1 MGTYTFTDASND
13 VYVALVDESGEAV
26 SSIEPG
32 ASATLLNAGADFM
45 ILSDSGSKA
54 YAATPSA
61 DANTA
66 PELADASFSVDEN
79 SAEGTVIGMLEATY
93 GAELANPISEYIV
106 LSSSS
111 TAVSVNAAGEVVVMN
126 AEMLDYDAGLT
137 SIELEVVAA
146 DSAGNI
152 SEPAMVTVEV
162 MNVADEPEE
171 VNPVID
177 ADLGEFTVQ
186 ENAAEGTVIGT
197 VTATDPDADLT
208 PIATYEVTGSDSISI
223 SDTGELMVA
232 GAIDYEQTTSIEVS
246 VTAVDSAGNMSEA
259 VTITIAV
266 TQDPSEDVVAE
277 EPKKKKSSGSLA
289 WLTLLAAPF
298 AFMRRRKQ
306 K

>member
-1 MGTYTFTDASND
+1 
-13 VYVALVDESGEAV
+13 
-26 SSIEPG
+26 
-32 ASATLLNAGADFM
+32 
-45 ILSDSGSKA
+45 
-54 YAATPSA
+54 
-61 DANTA
+61 
-66 PELADASFSVDEN
+66 
-79 SAEGTVIGMLEATY
+79 
-93 GAELANPISEYIV
+93 
-106 LSSSS
+106 
-111 TAVSVNAAGEVVVMN
+111 
-126 AEMLDYDAGLT
+126 
-137 SIELEVVAA
+137 
-146 DSAGNI
+146 
-152 SEPAMVTVEV
+152 MVTVEV

-177 ADLGEFTVQ
+177 AELGEFTVQ

-223 SDTGELMVA
+223 SDAGELMVA

-266 TQDPSEDVVAE
+266 TQDPAEDVVAE
-277 EPKKKKSSGSLA
+277 EPAKKKSSSGSLA